1 MTQPIHD
8 FTGRGERGGRA
19 VGGGALGEIDPYN
32 NEWVRMR
39 QQQNTEALYEALG
52 MVFPIHPALGHQLQE
67 LGNMIVDVASGGGT
81 TVAQDRAIFKGE
93 HDPSSMD
100 RVGGLLG
107 TWTGNTFEDIGQALG
122 MTPEDLA
129 RVARAFKQLQSDP
142 EAQGELLRG
151 LGQSMKARYGGEDGP
166 LAAAEDFGS
175 PGLSIAASGKAA
187 GLMRKL
193 VDKETGKP
201 VSPGLQED
209 PGSPVKPVHKGMV
222 NTPHHPPAAGLMGM
236 IRKDAPQGPLATPSD
251 AKVILDQAA
260 ELGTGPSTRQGMP
273 LADWDPPADSAEY
286 KEFLDRNEIENPPVS
301 REEGL
306 RDPDDVPEYQAFEMK
321 QKEESTPSK
330 PSDPKFVPLADNEIA
345 ALSDDALDIEIN
357 RTNTTINSMTGS
369 DYVDE
374 EYEDTLRDFKDELD
388 KLVAERHRRRR
399 ESGGGSAG
407 AKKAKTPLEQM
418 EGFDPSL
425 PKEYK
430 DVTPEG
436 GWIGKQAYNIE
447 NFSADADIGD
457 IPALLGQGQFSTKRN
472 LWIFPAEP
480 DVNVFDI
487 NGFMNRMGN
496 AGHKVNTDELSVLA
510 DVLAEAARLPSKR
523 NLSSMA
529 EDLYKMLSGPTKE
542 QLKGQQRYL
551 FDPGTLGFDL

>member
-1 MTQPIHD
+1 MTQPIYD
-8 FTGRGERGGRA
+8 FTGRGERGGRV
-19 VGGGALGEIDPYN
+19 VGGGSLGPIDPYN

-81 TVAQDRAIFKGE
+81 TVAQDRAITKGE

-175 PGLSIAASGKAA
+175 PGLGIAASGKAA
-187 GLMRKL
+187 GLTRKL
-193 VDKETGKP
+193 ISKDP
-201 VSPGLQED
+201 VE
-209 PGSPVKPVHKGMV
+209 PVTPVHKGMV

-286 KEFLDRNEIENPPVS
+286 KEFLDRDEIENPPVS
-301 REEGL
+301 REGVHYVEGENV
-306 RDPDDVPEYQAFEMK
+306 DPAMVPK
-321 QKEESTPSK
+321 GESTPSK
-330 PSDPKFVPLADNEIA
+330 PSDPKFMPLGDNEIA

-407 AKKAKTPLEQM
+407 AKKQM
-418 EGFDPSL
+418 SKLDQMKAEGAGEPGAGWPVAHGIEGF
-425 PKEYK
+425 
-430 DVTPEG
+430 TG
-436 GWIGKQAYNIE
+436 
-447 NFSADADIGD
+447 DADFG
-457 IPALLGQGQFSTKRN
+457 AEVTYLLSKARFSTKSN
-472 LWIFPAEP
+472 LWIFPDVGAGAEGT
-480 DVNVFDI
+480 FDI
-487 NGFMNRMGN
+487 NGFINRMGN
-496 AGHKVNTDELSVLA
+496 PRHPVNTEELSVLG
-510 DVLAEAARLPSKR
+510 DILTLASQYPSKR

-529 EDLYKMLSGPTKE
+529 EDLYKMVSGTIKE
-542 QLKGQQRYL
+542 RLRADQGKL